1 MLMINTAKFYKLA
14 ADENLIP
21 INENVVFT
29 IKDMGNFSYQIQIFN
44 NFKDLLYSKTIDE
57 NLNHFIDN

>member
-1 MLMINTAKFYKLA
+1 MINTAKFYKLA

-29 IKDMGNFSYQIQIFN
+29 IKDMGNFSY
-44 NFKDLLYSKTIDE
+44 
-57 NLNHFIDN
+57 